1 MILNE
6 DQKLHLEE
14 MKQSMGYKVL
24 LEIEKE
30 ARNELFARLS
40 EYDLDNQDNIKNI
53 KEWQIYANARKD
65 FIQNIEGHL
74 KKVFVPKMPWEE

>member
-6 DQKLHLEE
+6 EQKRDLENL
-14 MKQSMGYKVL
+14 KNTPWYKVL

-40 EYDLDNQDNIKNI
+40 EYDLDNQDNIQNI

>member
-6 DQKLHLEE
+6 EQKRDLENL
-14 MKQSMGYKVL
+14 KNTPWYKVL

-40 EYDLDNQDNIKNI
+40 EYDLDNQENIQNI

-65 FIQNIEGHL
+65 FIQNIEWHL